1 MISREELVEKFLEN
15 KSYLENGAGFL
26 SKRWGVNVK
35 EVKIAKKLARIK
47 IIEDEYETE
56 DGRPFRR
63 MFFDIETSP
72 NQMFSWRSGY
82 NLNLGPDNIIK
93 ERAIICICWK
103 WENEDKVYHLQWD
116 KDQCDR
122 KMLEQFT
129 DELSKADEVIGH
141 NGDRYDIKW
150 VRTRCLIH
158 RIPFNATVKSLDTLK
173 KARSAF
179 NFNSNKLDYIGK
191 VLGVGQKLETG
202 GFDLWKRIC
211 LLNCKESMHKMVTY
225 CKQDVIL
232 LEDVFQAM
240 QSYIH
245 QNSHVGVHQG
255 GSKHSCPSCGSEQIT
270 LLSSPITKAGT
281 IQRHIECNECK
292 TDYKIS
298 NTNWKKYLKGK

>member
-1 MISREELVEKFLEN
+1 MISREELVQKFIDN
-15 KSYLENGAGFL
+15 RSYLDNGSGFL
-26 SKRWGVNVK
+26 AKRWGVSVD
-35 EVKIAKKLARIK
+35 EVLMARKLARLKLFEEK
-47 IIEDEYETE
+47 IDAEE
-56 DGRPFRR
+56 GKPFRR

-72 NQMFSWRSGY
+72 NTVLSWRIGSKV
-82 NLNLGPDNIIK
+82 NLSPDNIVK

-103 WENEDKVYHLQWD
+103 WEGEDKVHHLQWD
-116 KDQCDR
+116 NDQCDR
-122 KMLEQFT
+122 KMLERFT
-129 DELSKADEVIGH
+129 EELSKADEVIGH

-150 VRTRCLIH
+150 VRTRSIIH
-158 RIPFNATVKSLDTLK
+158 KIPFNATIKSLDTLK

-191 VLGVGQKLETG
+191 VLGVGQKLDTG
-202 GFDLWKRIC
+202 GYDLWKRIC

-232 LEDVFQAM
+232 LEDVFHRM

-255 GSKHSCPSCGSEQIT
+255 GAKHSCPSCGSEDIT
-270 LLSSPITKAGT
+270 LLSTPVTKAGT
-281 IQRHIECNECK
+281 FQRHIECNDCK

-298 NTNWKKYLKGK
+298 NTAWNKYINGN